1 MSIIESVKE
10 NWEERPL
17 SEKRILAILGIFVV
31 ICLFYLLVVDTLVS
45 WRAQEERQLLANQ
58 KIYTQV
64 TRLAHRFEQQKA
76 APNANSE
83 GLATVIDK
91 SLQKN
96 GLTMRGFQPGKNNDA
111 RLRLSDVA
119 YEALVQW
126 LYDVEYKHNITIEE
140 LSISQAKTAGLLM
153 ANIRVRQ

>member
-1 MSIIESVKE
+1 MSIIENLKE

-17 SEKRILAILGIFVV
+17 SEKRILAILGVLVV
-31 ICLFYLLVVDTLVS
+31 ISVFYLLVVDTLVT
-45 WRAQEERQLLANQ
+45 WQAQEERKLLSNE

-64 TRLAHRFEQQKA
+64 THLAHRFEQQKTA
-76 APNANSE
+76 SDTNSE

-91 SLQKN
+91 SLQEN

-140 LSISQAKTAGLLM
+140 LSISQAKTAGLLI